1 MGVPPGRASWIH
13 KISGDL
19 EDPDELVFLVGYWGE
34 SSVKSSI
41 EDYYRFYFSPSLK
54 HYIDV
59 PRSAIRMTMPV
70 PHHHSVLEAQYSW
83 IEADAQLIFGPV
95 EGPRLIATYAEGL
108 AWCQGRGLL
117 LDVLFAEG
125 ELHYRVGLQRTSEA
139 HC

>member
-34 SSVKSSI
+34 SSVKSAI
-41 EDYYRFYFSPSLK
+41 EDY
-54 HYIDV
+54 
-59 PRSAIRMTMPV
+59 RMTMPV